1 MKKTDINSKKGFTI
15 IEVVLV
21 LAIAGLIFLM
31 VFVAYPALRRN
42 QSDTARRNDLSRLVS
57 QLAAYKSNNR
67 KLPASALELQTFKN
81 QYLDGESFADPDG
94 ELYKLGQMGATAD
107 GTKDGIYAECTSGTG
122 NPVNAKCTNG
132 PWKNFA
138 NGTYYNFDENAHK
151 IYYLKYATCQGQDAI
166 RSSGKNDI
174 AIVYVM
180 ETGVFCQ
187 SNAE

>member
-57 QLAAYKSNNR
+57 QLATYKSNNR
-67 KLPASALELQTFKN
+67 KLPASATELKTFRD
-81 QYLDGESFADPDG
+81 QYLDGDNFADPDG
-94 ELYKLGQMGATAD
+94 ELYKIGQMGGSADTNAD
-107 GTKDGIYAECTSGTG
+107 GVYADCASA
-122 NPVNAKCTNG
+122 NNALGADCSNQPAANMSFDTN
-132 PWKNFA
+132 N
-138 NGTYYNFDENAHK
+138 HK
-151 IYYLKYATCQGQDAI
+151 ITYLKYATCSGQRAV
-166 RSSGKNDI
+166 RSNGRNDI
-174 AIVYVM
+174 AIVYVL